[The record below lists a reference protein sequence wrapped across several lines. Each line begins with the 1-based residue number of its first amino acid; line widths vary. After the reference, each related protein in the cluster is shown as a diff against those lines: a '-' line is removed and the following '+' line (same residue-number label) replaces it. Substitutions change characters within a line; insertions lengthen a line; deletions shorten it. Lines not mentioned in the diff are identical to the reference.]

1 MQRLGVPATTRASF
15 AVYNTRAEVDRLVDG
30 LLDARRVFEL

>member
-15 AVYNTRAEVDRLVDG
+15 AVYNTQDEVDRLIEG